1 MNDKQKS
8 RETLPI
14 FNKIRTWSNDNGLFE
29 SGDAKTQTVKL
40 TEEVGE
46 LARALLRNKE
56 NDVKDAIGDIV
67 IVLTNLAYMRRLLIE
82 DCIEDAYYEIKDR
95 EGQIVDGNFIKYD

>member
-1 MNDKQKS
+1 MNDTQ
-8 RETLPI
+8 I
-14 FNKIRTWSNDNGLFE
+14 FDKIRNWSSDKGLFG
-29 SGDAKTQTVKL
+29 SGDPKTQTVKL

-67 IVLTNLAYMRRLLIE
+67 IVLTNLAYMKGIFIE
-82 DCIEDAYYEIKDR
+82 DCIEDAYHEIKDR
-95 EGQIVDGNFIKYD
+95 DGQIVDGNFIKHE